1 MKKLLLV
8 LLVVVF
14 LLSACNKQVY
24 RMDYDKESL
33 MEQAKTD
40 CASILDIDIGLINGI
55 SVVENITNTN
65 NEVIAY
71 VSYDKKNSYALKY
84 EIMEYKLF
92 ELIEHGEKIN
102 FNEI

>member
-14 LLSACNKQVY
+14 VLSACNQQEY
-24 RMDYDKESL
+24 RMNYDKELL

-40 CASILDIDIGLINGI
+40 CVSILDIDSDVVNGI
-55 SVVENITNTN
+55 SVIENITNTN